1 MGLGRRSSH
10 SDKGQEARTPV
21 KPGDL
26 VRWVGDLTH
35 SLGIVIEPPNEVS
48 IVRVWFLNPL
58 VPIEYL
64 FIDDLELIS
73 RSEG

>member
-1 MGLGRRSSH
+1 MN
-10 SDKGQEARTPV
+10 
-21 KPGDL
+21 PGDL
-26 VRWVGDLTH
+26 VRWTGDPLN
-35 SLGIVIEPPNEVS
+35 SLGIVIEPPNDVS

-58 VPIEYL
+58 IPIEYL

>member
-1 MGLGRRSSH
+1 MN
-10 SDKGQEARTPV
+10 
-21 KPGDL
+21 PGDL
-26 VRWVGDLTH
+26 VRWAGDPLN
-35 SLGIVIEPPNEVS
+35 SLGIVIEPPNDVS